1 MFYPY
6 LLICVKRRLPPVGK
20 PGSSMRGG
28 KRPKRKTKTSKL
40 AKLATTPQKGL
51 RRLQAEQGPERLSG
65 KLRKWAVGCGR
76 VPRRPTNF
84 PRSMVGLRGT
94 RPHPTTFRI

>member
-6 LLICVKRRLPPVGK
+6 FVICVKRRLPPVGK

-40 AKLATTPQKGL
+40 ANNTQKAL
-51 RRLQAEQGPERLSG
+51 RRLKAEQGPEMLLDVYLG
-65 KLRKWAVGCGR
+65 GR
-76 VPRRPTNF
+76 VPTRR
-84 PRSMVGLRGT
+84 SAVG
-94 RPHPTTFRI
+94 